1 MKLIAYHSRM
11 LLFLFACKWHRR
23 SPISKLSPF
32 LPTWSRWWK
41 NIGTAQAGKEAAS
54 ETAVGCGSIFHS
66 HRILLIKHHY
76 LSLSL
81 GRHSTIRLSL
91 GVDLDWSKR
100 TYLNCRSPVSQI
112 PPMLS
117 QDLVLCVFVQTRR
130 RRSVRGAYLT
140 GFFSSLETLWDGYIK
155 HQEQLNF
162 ELSIIWIL
170 VQQID
175 WHIWLCLCC
184 LAR

>member
-1 MKLIAYHSRM
+1 MTSTLPDFEA
-11 LLFLFACKWHRR
+11 FALFAYLVPVVEEHRY
-23 SPISKLSPF
+23 SK
-32 LPTWSRWWK
+32 
-41 NIGTAQAGKEAAS
+41 AGKEAAG
-54 ETAVGCGSIFHS
+54 ETAVGCGSIFHL

-130 RRSVRGAYLT
+130 RRSVGGAYLT
-140 GFFSSLETLWDGYIK
+140 GFFPVWKRCGMVTLSTR
-155 HQEQLNF
+155 NN
-162 ELSIIWIL
+162 
-170 VQQID
+170 
-175 WHIWLCLCC
+175 
-184 LAR
+184 